1 MYPKLSRHWDVYI
14 WSALKFYP
22 FYVCFL
28 STLVISR
35 HFTYQSCLFTHK
47 GASHTHTHFKCISGI
62 HTHFYYFLLPPHVTH
77 TYVDSRDTHT
87 HTHTHT
93 RTNILFLSVY
103 PSLYI
108 SLCSISPFFSVH
120 LSLSFFLSQSFGIW
134 NPCCGH
140 QSLLRILIERLCN
153 YAVRKQNRSIVKF
166 GFSPKLIDH
175 IFIQQVL
182 IYGQNQMFRN
192 NCQS

>member
-87 HTHTHT
+87 HALTSSFCFS
-93 RTNILFLSVY
+93 ILLFISLCVLFPPFSQSIFLFLS
-103 PSLYI
+103 
-108 SLCSISPFFSVH
+108 F
-120 LSLSFFLSQSFGIW
+120 SLSIFWYLKSMLWASIIAPNPDWTSLQLRCTQTKSLNCKIWFLSKTNRPHFHSTSS
-134 NPCCGH
+134 H
-140 QSLLRILIERLCN
+140 LRSKPN
-153 YAVRKQNRSIVKF
+153 VSQ
-166 GFSPKLIDH
+166 
-175 IFIQQVL
+175 
-182 IYGQNQMFRN
+182 
-192 NCQS
+192 

>member
-77 TYVDSRDTHT
+77 TYVDSRDTHIHALT
-87 HTHTHT
+87 SSFCLSILFFL
-93 RTNILFLSVY
+93 NLSLFYFPLFLST
-103 PSLYI
+103 
-108 SLCSISPFFSVH
+108 
-120 LSLSFFLSQSFGIW
+120 SFFLSLSQSFGIW